1 VEADQGLPES
11 KVSDGL
17 TRVVTSRRAASHHRD
32 TPPSLHPTAPRSRA
46 RAMESRKNKLQALAA
61 YKRAREGG
69 ERTYTER
76 DAKIYD
82 EVTETEYKVRRA

>member
-1 VEADQGLPES
+1 
-11 KVSDGL
+11 
-17 TRVVTSRRAASHHRD
+17 
-32 TPPSLHPTAPRSRA
+32 
-46 RAMESRKNKLQALAA
+46 MESRKNKLQALAA